1 MYQLNVSFTPYLFKQ
16 IVFIMKGNY
25 VIVMWRSKAYINI
38 SQHMLI

>member
-25 VIVMWRSKAYINI
+25 VIVLCGGVKHTST
-38 SQHMLI
+38 